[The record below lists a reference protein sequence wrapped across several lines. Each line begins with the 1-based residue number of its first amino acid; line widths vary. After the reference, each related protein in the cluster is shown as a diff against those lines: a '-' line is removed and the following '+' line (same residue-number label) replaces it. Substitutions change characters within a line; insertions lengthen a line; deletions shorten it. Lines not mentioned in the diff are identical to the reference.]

1 MAETLAPTA
10 VVAAPRKW
18 GRQLRT
24 YPTDG
29 SRYWYL
35 TIVVLIAV
43 VLYYVYWEEGA
54 TLPLM
59 LPFFHM
65 SFRYFLL
72 LVVVS
77 NALGAFAA
85 VAGGLADKVG
95 RVNLCLIGTFL
106 IGVIQLLAIPNVHSK
121 MLFSLAYC
129 VIGVVEGVIL
139 VVTPALIRDFSP
151 QVGRATA
158 MGFWTVGPTLGYV
171 MASLVATHTLTHLKP
186 WQDQFVISGAATLVV
201 FVVAFFG
208 LRELSPE
215 IRDQLMVTERER
227 ALVEMRA
234 RGLDVKQAVAHP
246 WRELLKWDLV
256 ASSLG
261 ISTFLLIFYAAVAV
275 FTLYWVVVFNQTTAN
290 ANGIN
295 LWFGVANAAAV
306 VVMGFASDRLHV
318 RRPFM
323 LVGTLGTMVATF
335 LLLGRTTHP
344 STGYYTSA
352 LIVTLLGIAVGVVY
366 PAWMAN
372 YTEMVEERN
381 PALAATGLAIWGWV
395 LRIVVA
401 ASFLVMPYVITTSN
415 PIVDNVQAATALQSL
430 EAAQPYVPNLSGARV
445 PLAPPAV
452 VAQLRASGGRP
463 EVALADI
470 LAAMRQGKSSLE
482 AIQGL
487 PSSLKSQ
494 AAALIFFTPLATAIQ
509 EGKPVS
515 DAQIASIG
523 RNSPQLASYLV
534 AEKKIVPRASGRA
547 RTGQAACRGP
557 RGAGRRLTARLP
569 RLGAHTVRAMPI
581 AATTA
586 PAPSASSATQRSM
599 SSCPRSVGRSSV
611 NSPAW
616 GGDRAVS
623 VAVLASDRR
632 TGSVP
637 TVATWPATGG
647 SRRTGASVSAA
658 PSRTSSSSRGG
669 PAGLVRTVH
678 ASPSQ

>member
-1 MAETLAPTA
+1 MAETVVPTPVLRAPG
-10 VVAAPRKW
+10 RRW
-18 GRQLRT
+18 NRQLSR
-24 YPTDG
+24 YPADG
-29 SRYWYL
+29 ARYWYL

-85 VAGGLADKVG
+85 IAGGLADKIG
-95 RVNLCLIGTFL
+95 RVNLCLMGTL
-106 IGVIQLLAIPNVHSK
+106 VIGVVQLAAIPNVHSK

-186 WQDQFVISGAATLVV
+186 WQDQFIISGAATLVV
-201 FVVAFFG
+201 FVVAFIG

-227 ALVEMRA
+227 TLVELRS
-234 RGLDVKQAVAHP
+234 RGVDVKQAVAHP
-246 WRELLKWDLV
+246 LRALLRWDLV

-306 VVMGFASDRLHV
+306 VVMGFASDALHV

-323 LVGTLGTMVATF
+323 LVGTVGTMCATL

-344 STGYYTSA
+344 ATSYYTNA
-352 LIVTLLGIAVGVVY
+352 LIVTLLGVAVGIVY

-415 PIVDNVQAATALQSL
+415 PIVDNVQAATALQAFQ
-430 EAAQPYVPNLSGARV
+430 AAQPYAPTLSGART
-445 PLAPPAV
+445 PPAPETV
-452 VAQLRASGGRP
+452 ITALRDNGGRP
-463 EVALADI
+463 GLALADV
-470 LAAMRQGKSSLE
+470 LERMRQGRSAVE
-482 AIQGL
+482 AIGDL
-487 PSSLKSQ
+487 PASLKPQ

-515 DAQIASIG
+515 AAQIASVG
-523 RNSPQLASYLV
+523 QNSPELASYLV
-534 AEKKIVPRASGRA
+534 AEKKVVPAQKAAPKEWKRWWWVCLG
-547 RTGQAACRGP
+547 GQVVLLVMVFVMRGP
-557 RGAGRRLTARLP
+557 W
-569 RLGAHTVRAMPI
+569 
-581 AATTA
+581 
-586 PAPSASSATQRSM
+586 
-599 SSCPRSVGRSSV
+599 
-611 NSPAW
+611 SPAVARRELEEH
-616 GGDRAVS
+616 DRL
-623 VAVLASDRR
+623 VALELDRLRGEELAE
-632 TGSVP
+632 
-637 TVATWPATGG
+637 
-647 SRRTGASVSAA
+647 
-658 PSRTSSSSRGG
+658 
-669 PAGLVRTVH
+669 PAGV
-678 ASPSQ
+678 

>member
-1 MAETLAPTA
+1 MAETLVPAPVA
-10 VVAAPRKW
+10 VRARRW
-18 GRQLRT
+18 NRQLQR
-24 YPTDG
+24 YPADG
-29 SRYWYL
+29 ARYWYL

-85 VAGGLADKVG
+85 IAGGLADKVG
-95 RVNLCLIGTFL
+95 RVNLCLIGTFV
-106 IGVIQLLAIPNVHSK
+106 IGVVQLVAIPNVHSK

-201 FVVAFFG
+201 FVVAFLG

-227 ALVEMRA
+227 TLVEMRA
-234 RGLDVKQAVAHP
+234 RGIDVKQAVSHP
-246 WRELLKWDLV
+246 WRALLRWDLV

-323 LVGTLGTMVATF
+323 LVGTVGTMAATF
-335 LLLGRTTHP
+335 LLLGRTAHP
-344 STGYYTSA
+344 GTGYYTNA

-401 ASFLVMPYVITTSN
+401 GSFLAMPYVITTSN
-415 PIVDNVQAATALQSL
+415 PIVDNVQAATALQAL

-452 VAQLRASGGRP
+452 IAQLRASGGRP

-470 LAAMRQGKSSLE
+470 LTALRQGKSSIA
-482 AIQGL
+482 AIAGL
-487 PSSLKSQ
+487 PAPLKSQ
-494 AAALIFFTPLATAIQ
+494 TAALIFFTPLASAIQ
-509 EGKPVS
+509 EGKPV
-515 DAQIASIG
+515 AAAEITTIA
-523 RNSPQLASYLV
+523 RNSPELASYLV
-534 AEKKIVPRASGRA
+534 AEKKIVPAQKAAPKEWKRWWWVCLGGQMTLFVMVFFMRGRW
-547 RTGQAACRGP
+547 R
-557 RGAGRRLTARLP
+557 
-569 RLGAHTVRAMPI
+569 
-581 AATTA
+581 
-586 PAPSASSATQRSM
+586 PSAARREIADHERMVEAELDRLRAEALDQ
-599 SSCPRSVGRSSV
+599 PVGV
-611 NSPAW
+611 
-616 GGDRAVS
+616 
-623 VAVLASDRR
+623 
-632 TGSVP
+632 
-637 TVATWPATGG
+637 
-647 SRRTGASVSAA
+647 
-658 PSRTSSSSRGG
+658 
-669 PAGLVRTVH
+669 
-678 ASPSQ
+678 

>member
-1 MAETLAPTA
+1 MAETFVPTP
-10 VVAAPRKW
+10 VVTPAKRW
-18 GRQLRT
+18 SRQLRA

-35 TIVVLIAV
+35 TVVVLIAV

-85 VAGGLADKVG
+85 IAGGLADKVG
-95 RVNLCLIGTFL
+95 RVNLCLIGTFV
-106 IGVIQLLAIPNVHSK
+106 IGVVQLAAIPNVHSK
-121 MLFSLAYC
+121 TLFALAYC
-129 VIGVVEGVIL
+129 VIGVVEGIIL

-186 WQDQFVISGAATLVV
+186 WQDQFIISGAATLVV
-201 FVVAFFG
+201 FLVAFVG

-227 ALVEMRA
+227 TLVEMRA
-234 RGLDVKQAVAHP
+234 RGVDVKQAVSHP
-246 WRELLKWDLV
+246 WRALLRWDLV

-295 LWFGVANAAAV
+295 LWFGVANAGAV
-306 VVMGFASDRLHV
+306 VVMGFLSDALHV

-335 LLLGRTTHP
+335 LLLSRTTHP
-344 STGYYTSA
+344 TTGYYTNA

-401 ASFLVMPYVITTSN
+401 SSFLVMPYVITTSN
-415 PIVDNVQAATALQSL
+415 PIVDNVQAATALQAL
-430 EAAQPYVPNLSGARV
+430 EAAQPYVPNLSGAKV

-452 VAQLRASGGRP
+452 IDQVRDNAGRP
-463 EVALADI
+463 GLALADI
-470 LAAMRQGKSSLE
+470 LTALRQGKSSLE
-482 AIQGL
+482 AIDGL
-487 PSSLKSQ
+487 PASLKPQ
-494 AAALIFFTPLATAIQ
+494 AAALIFFSPMASAIQ
-509 EGKPVS
+509 AGKSVPP
-515 DAQIASIG
+515 AQIATIG
-523 RNSPQLASYLV
+523 HNSPELASYLV
-534 AEKKIVPRASGRA
+534 AEKKIVPAQKAAPKEWKRWWWVCLG
-547 RTGQAACRGP
+547 GQMTLFVMIFFM
-557 RGAGRRLTARLP
+557 RGAWRPAVARRELAEHERIVEAELDA
-569 RLGAHTVRAMPI
+569 LRAEALRQP
-581 AATTA
+581 
-586 PAPSASSATQRSM
+586 
-599 SSCPRSVGRSSV
+599 VGV
-611 NSPAW
+611 
-616 GGDRAVS
+616 
-623 VAVLASDRR
+623 
-632 TGSVP
+632 
-637 TVATWPATGG
+637 
-647 SRRTGASVSAA
+647 
-658 PSRTSSSSRGG
+658 
-669 PAGLVRTVH
+669 
-678 ASPSQ
+678 